1 MTMAEPFFIKNREK
15 LFSNLKDNSVAVLFA
30 GKAPVKRG
38 DEYYPFSPDRNFY
51 YVSGIDRENCIL
63 LFTKRAEQKNVTLY
77 IPRDNGIMAKWVG
90 ANMTPQEAMEISAI
104 EQIGYNV
111 NVDILNAAFPILL
124 RFFGNFIFVIDVP
137 TKHSAFKDSKF

>member
-63 LFTKRAEQKNVTLY
+63 LFTNSFIGFISLFLLY
-77 IPRDNGIMAKWVG
+77 
-90 ANMTPQEAMEISAI
+90 
-104 EQIGYNV
+104 
-111 NVDILNAAFPILL
+111 F
-124 RFFGNFIFVIDVP
+124 
-137 TKHSAFKDSKF
+137 